1 MVPGTC
7 FHDPALQQ
15 STGRKVK
22 VAVIDSGINAHH
34 SHVRRISGG
43 VGIACDPSGSIVFSD
58 DHRDYDG
65 HGTAVAGILRAKAPD
80 VELYSVR
87 VLQDRLRT
95 ESRVLAAAIRSCIAN
110 DIRVINLSLGTLR
123 ISEIDPL
130 RHACE
135 VAAEREIILVA
146 AGSEEERILPASL
159 SCVVSVS
166 ADECCGW
173 NDYAYHES
181 GYVEF
186 RAHPWPRPLPG
197 RAQTG
202 NLRGHS
208 MATAHVSALVARI
221 VEAYPQ
227 AGLNEVRRSLIRECT
242 RAVSGSSDVA
252 GPRSTANGSFSGDK
266 NLTRPDHTYVA
277 PGNGDRISDES

>member
-1 MVPGTC
+1 MSPDIC
-7 FHDPALQQ
+7 LRDPALQQ

-34 SHVRRISGG
+34 SHVQRVSGG
-43 VGIACDPSGSIVFSD
+43 VGIACDAAGSIVFGD
-58 DHRDYDG
+58 DYRDYDG

-80 VELYSVR
+80 VELYSIR
-87 VLQDRLRT
+87 VLQERLRT

-110 DIRVINLSLGTLR
+110 DIRVINLSLGTR
-123 ISEIDPL
+123 HISEIDPL

-146 AGSEEERILPASL
+146 AGSEDERIFPASFA
-159 SCVVSVS
+159 SVVSVS

-173 NDYAYHES
+173 NDYACHES
-181 GYVEF
+181 SEVEF
-186 RAHPWPRPLPG
+186 RAHPWPRPLRG
-197 RAQTG
+197 TAQTG

-221 VEAYPQ
+221 VEAYPR
-227 AGLNEVRRSLIRECT
+227 AGLHEVRRSLIGECT
-242 RAVSGSSDVA
+242 RTVSGA
-252 GPRSTANGSFSGDK
+252 GDAEGPDQASCGNEHVTRSIHNRVPPETANRIGDE
-266 NLTRPDHTYVA
+266 P
-277 PGNGDRISDES
+277 